1 MSKIG
6 SCAHIALH
14 IQGTAPHSGVNSQL
28 YNQHFPT
35 NLPTDFQ
42 IVEDVQITQLNGT
55 ETGTLNDCTVLSS
68 KQEIVSRFEMKAS
81 NET

>member
-1 MSKIG
+1 M
-6 SCAHIALH
+6 
-14 IQGTAPHSGVNSQL
+14 NSQL
-28 YNQHFPT
+28 YSQHFPT
-35 NLPTDFQ
+35 NLLTDFQ

-55 ETGTLNDCTVLSS
+55 ETGTLSDCTVLSS